1 MVPTLRVLSYNV
13 RSLRDDREAVAR
25 VIRMAE
31 PHVVCI
37 QEAPRFLRWRSRAAW
52 LARRSGLVVA
62 AGGRPAAG
70 NLLLCDLAVTVHR
83 TAVIRL
89 TPRRGTHRRAAA
101 VAVCSLAGHRFALV
115 GTHLDLRAGDRL
127 RHVHE
132 LFARLHEVLGDESIP
147 VVLAGDINELPG
159 EQTFAVF
166 ASRLQDAFAVA
177 GSGSGETFSAA
188 VPTRR
193 IDAIFADRRLSPRS
207 CQVPDGP
214 DVAIAS
220 DHRPVLAEID
230 LDHLPE

>member
-1 MVPTLRVLSYNV
+1 MPTLRVLSYNV

-25 VIRMAE
+25 VIRTAE

-52 LARRSGLVVA
+52 LARRAGLVVA

-89 TPRRGTHRRAAA
+89 TPRRGTHRRAAS

-132 LFARLHEVLGDESIP
+132 LFGRLHEVLGDDTLP
-147 VVLAGDINELPG
+147 LVLAGDINELPTD
-159 EQTFAVF
+159 QTFAVF
-166 ASRLQDAFAVA
+166 ASRLQDTFAVA
-177 GSGSGETFSAA
+177 GSGPGETFSATL
-188 VPTRR
+188 PTRR

-207 CQVPDGP
+207 CRVPDGS

-220 DHRPVLAEID
+220 DHRPVVAEID